1 MTSPSDPSR
10 TPGHHPSTDHR
21 RRDDA
26 GGVWIAIGVLLGVLV
41 YGLVVLMD
49 VAGFT
54 EVLPLVVIPP
64 VVVGLIGANSLL
76 GGGRG
81 QRRSVGRPVASAE
94 PAGPDVAGS
103 TPQVAESN
111 PPR

>member
-1 MTSPSDPSR
+1 
-10 TPGHHPSTDHR
+10 
-21 RRDDA
+21 
-26 GGVWIAIGVLLGVLV
+26 VWIATGVILGVLM

-81 QRRSVGRPVASAE
+81 QRRSGGRPGASAE
-94 PAGPDVAGS
+94 PAGTDVAGS
-103 TPQVAESN
+103 SARHAAESH